1 MGGLVLEKFSTLL
14 TPNAKEN
21 LSSWLPSESVLSS
34 EGAGSVEKLID
45 NQQSGMANKPQNS
58 TVRFLTRL
66 SELFFPKRS
75 R

>member
-1 MGGLVLEKFSTLL
+1 MGRLVLEKFSTLL

-34 EGAGSVEKLID
+34 EDAGSVEKLID
-45 NQQSGMANKPQNS
+45 NQQPGMANKPQNS
-58 TVRFLTRL
+58 T
-66 SELFFPKRS
+66 ELFFPKQS